1 MTIIREQWELF
12 LAAYNLQAQI
22 RAEKQISSEV
32 WFYLRPEQ
40 RQYHMEL
47 MFGPGWETT
56 VLQVDVARSKSEPT
70 IPASLLAA
78 ASFSHARYE
87 NLVAA
92 TWQTV
97 QELAKL
103 KGGEYS
109 GDTDRLLNFRRN
121 AADLNLPM
129 EAIWRVY
136 AAKHWDA
143 IGQYIRDVK
152 DGKDR
157 TRLEGLSG
165 RADDLIVYLL
175 LFKAMLEER
184 DVK

>member
-1 MTIIREQWELF
+1 MTDQDN
-12 LAAYNLQAQI
+12 A
-22 RAEKQISSEV
+22 KTS
-32 WFYLRPEQ
+32 
-40 RQYHMEL
+40 
-47 MFGPGWETT
+47 
-56 VLQVDVARSKSEPT
+56 QVDVARSKSEPT
-70 IPASLLAA
+70 IPAS
-78 ASFSHARYE
+78 FSHDRYE
-87 NLVAA
+87 VLVSN
-92 TWQTV
+92 TWGKV
-97 QELAKL
+97 VELSAL

-121 AADLNLPM
+121 AIDLNLPM

-157 TRLEGLSG
+157 TRLENLSG